1 MGKTNSRLKF
11 LTIHM
16 IYRHILKTF
25 HFFYVFNHKNM
36 TGPCI
41 FAVGTGFSP
50 HTFSLLLT
58 PLPGFMIHSAPLQ
71 DPPGYCRGAEW
82 SVNLWIAMMTYQ
94 CWFLHFL
101 KEKSK
106 IRTLRC
112 WQEGSVLPSV
122 RVCVVREGVVFNVDY
137 IVHCVFSTCVYN
149 ALKQIFSLKIM

>member
-11 LTIHM
+11 LTINM

-71 DPPGYCRGAEW
+71 DPPGYCKGAEW

-94 CWFLHFL
+94 CWFLDFWN
-101 KEKSK
+101 KSQ
-106 IRTLRC
+106 IRTLRR

-122 RVCVVREGVVFNVDY
+122 RVCVVREGVVFNVMSWLY
-137 IVHCVFSTCVYN
+137 STLCIFNMCV
-149 ALKQIFSLKIM
+149 